1 MDGKKYRVL
10 VEVSRDRQQ
19 AYISLV
25 EDPEGII
32 PTQEEILRVL
42 ASYKVIYGIKL
53 NIVEEICRNPQNAK
67 YVLVA
72 EGKKPVNGEDGKIVF
87 MIDIHSSTTPK
98 ILEDGTV
105 DYKNLNLFKNV
116 KKGQIIAQRIPPT
129 QGEPGKN
136 VFGEPIPA
144 IKGKD
149 VRLPLGKNTYIEGDN
164 LIAAVDGHIVAVNN
178 KVEVRT
184 LLEVKEVD
192 TSVGNIKTVASVKIT
207 GNVKSGFVVESEGN
221 IEIFGVVEAATIIAK
236 GNINIHKGIQGGGKA
251 KIIAEGNV
259 TARYFQNCSVEAGGD
274 VFGEAIIYSDVK
286 AGGNVKLLGNKSQI
300 IGSRVVAGREIYAAI
315 VGSKMGTY
323 TELQVGIIPQKR
335 LKIAELIYQI
345 EENRSAME
353 KLRKIISYLEKFE
366 KLPPEKQEIKEKA
379 EKSLEEL
386 SYTNHHLEEELRI
399 LNEEIKTSSSG
410 IVKVLDTIFPGTKLV
425 IDDAVLKIKEPI
437 KYAMFVKKED
447 EVKFFPLK

>member
-53 NIVEEICRNPQNAK
+53 NTVEEICRNPQNAK

-236 GNINIHKGIQGGGKA
+236 GNINIHKGIQ
-251 KIIAEGNV
+251 
-259 TARYFQNCSVEAGGD
+259 
-274 VFGEAIIYSDVK
+274 
-286 AGGNVKLLGNKSQI
+286 
-300 IGSRVVAGREIYAAI
+300 
-315 VGSKMGTY
+315 
-323 TELQVGIIPQKR
+323 
-335 LKIAELIYQI
+335 
-345 EENRSAME
+345 
-353 KLRKIISYLEKFE
+353 
-366 KLPPEKQEIKEKA
+366 
-379 EKSLEEL
+379 
-386 SYTNHHLEEELRI
+386 
-399 LNEEIKTSSSG
+399 
-410 IVKVLDTIFPGTKLV
+410 
-425 IDDAVLKIKEPI
+425 
-437 KYAMFVKKED
+437 
-447 EVKFFPLK
+447 